1 MQFSALIPRIR
12 RFDSRSLSILGLTA
26 CQLALVGCGEGDR
39 QESFKTTV
47 SARAPAA
54 LARAAPSSPP
64 AGAMGGGMGGAMA
77 AGDKT
82 SSFNPASNAA
92 TDAKVPPALPRKII
106 YNAKVTVVVESVAAL
121 SDQLAKLV
129 KEAGGYVSETDQSSY
144 THVQRTASWTIRVP
158 VDRFDGFLAAVNR
171 LGEVQQSRLDSQ
183 DVTQEFYDIEARIKN
198 KQEEEKRLLKH
209 LADSTGKLDEILAV
223 ERELSRVRGE
233 IETMQGRIRFLASSS
248 DLSTLTI
255 TATEVESFTPLVHPT
270 FGTEI
275 ARTFSHSVE
284 GLVDFGKGIILAT
297 VSIAPWL
304 PLVVLVALLMV
315 VVGRGLVRRGRV
327 VLTQVRPES
336 R

>member
-1 MQFSALIPRIR
+1 
-12 RFDSRSLSILGLTA
+12 
-26 CQLALVGCGEGDR
+26 
-39 QESFKTTV
+39 
-47 SARAPAA
+47 
-54 LARAAPSSPP
+54 
-64 AGAMGGGMGGAMA
+64 MA

-82 SSFNPASNAA
+82 SSFHPASKPAP
-92 TDAKVPPALPRKII
+92 DAKVPPALPRKII
-106 YNAKVTVVVESVAAL
+106 YNAKITVVVESVAAL

-129 KEAGGYVSETDQSSY
+129 KEAGGYVSETDQSSS

-158 VDRFDGFLAAVNR
+158 VDRFEDFLAAVNR

-255 TATEVESFTPLVHPT
+255 TATEVEGFTPLVRPT

-284 GLVDFGKGIILAT
+284 GLVDFGKWVILAT

-304 PLVVLVALLMV
+304 PLVVLVALLIV